1 MLDSRPMITP
11 AAQSLFDKLWASH
24 QVAQVGESP
33 EDAQDLIY
41 IDRIFLHERTGSI
54 ALKSLQE
61 MGRKVKDPARVFCTI
76 DHVVDTFPGRGDDTL
91 LPSGREFIST
101 TRAACQAANIRLFD
115 IDDPWQGISHV
126 IAAEL
131 GIVLPGLST
140 VCPDSHTCTLGAM
153 GALAIGIGS
162 SEAEHA
168 LATNTLQF
176 HKPPSMRLVCKG
188 TLQQGVSAK
197 DLALHLIAHYG
208 SRGGKGCA
216 VEFAG
221 PAVEA
226 LELEAR
232 YTLCNMAA
240 EFGAF
245 TAVIAPD
252 EKVFAALRGTG
263 YAPSG
268 DNWDRA
274 VSFWR
279 GLGSDT
285 GAHFDTELEIDAAG
299 VKPMVSWG
307 NSPQHSIAIDQAIP
321 DPDEQEDALV
331 ADAMRKALGYQDL
344 HAGDKLRGLPIDAA
358 FIGSCTNAR
367 LSDLR
372 IAAQIVHGLKV
383 ANGIRAV
390 VVPGSQSVK
399 HAAEAEG
406 LDEIFQGAGFE
417 WRESG
422 CSMCFHAGGET
433 FGAGKRVISTTNRN
447 FEGRQGPGTRTHLAS
462 PAVVAA
468 SALAGCVSSP
478 PAV

>member
-1 MLDSRPMITP
+1 MITP

-61 MGRKVKDPARVFCTI
+61 MGRKVKDPARVFCTM

-91 LPSGREFIST
+91 LPSGREFITT

-188 TLQQGVSAK
+188 TLQPGVSAK

-252 EKVFAALRGTG
+252 EKVFAALRG
-263 YAPSG
+263 
-268 DNWDRA
+268 RA
-274 VSFWR
+274 QR
-279 GLGSDT
+279 
-285 GAHFDTELEIDAAG
+285 
-299 VKPMVSWG
+299 
-307 NSPQHSIAIDQAIP
+307 
-321 DPDEQEDALV
+321 
-331 ADAMRKALGYQDL
+331 R
-344 HAGDKLRGLPIDAA
+344 
-358 FIGSCTNAR
+358 
-367 LSDLR
+367 
-372 IAAQIVHGLKV
+372 
-383 ANGIRAV
+383 
-390 VVPGSQSVK
+390 
-399 HAAEAEG
+399 
-406 LDEIFQGAGFE
+406 
-417 WRESG
+417 
-422 CSMCFHAGGET
+422 
-433 FGAGKRVISTTNRN
+433 
-447 FEGRQGPGTRTHLAS
+447 
-462 PAVVAA
+462 
-468 SALAGCVSSP
+468 
-478 PAV
+478 